1 MGAWFKVV
9 ESAVRQEKR
18 VKSASVTICTKCHMS
33 MEFGVTKEKSGRKAV
48 TLASPSNV
56 TIAFKARSN
65 IVQVLEDPSVVTV
78 VQRC

>member
-1 MGAWFKVV
+1 VLRMGAWFKVV

-33 MEFGVTKEKSGRKAV
+33 MEFGVTKVESGL

>member
-1 MGAWFKVV
+1 MEYPLGIAAGRFGREYCMQRGTTD
-9 ESAVRQEKR
+9 ES
-18 VKSASVTICTKCHMS
+18 
-33 MEFGVTKEKSGRKAV
+33 GL

-56 TIAFKARSN
+56 TIAFKAGSN